1 MNILD
6 AVAIRLPCRSCGDNY
21 RVPLKDVLLSHR
33 MLHQGCPV
41 SQETDALHSSNHDCL
56 NART

>member
-6 AVAIRLPCRSCGDNY
+6 AVAISLPCRFCGDNY

-33 MLHQGCPV
+33 MLH
-41 SQETDALHSSNHDCL
+41 
-56 NART
+56 